1 MTTITVSAEVE
12 VNLEDV
18 LEEASPTAL
27 ADALAT
33 HNRENALSAIQA
45 AGLMKITED
54 CPEMDDLENLILAF
68 KKGDRSLFEISLS
81 NLFPAAKTQIAM
93 DLCQPALFFVA

>member
-1 MTTITVSAEVE
+1 MATISIDTTVE
-12 VNLEDV
+12 VDLDDV

-33 HNRENALSAIQA
+33 HNRTNAISALHA

-54 CPEMDDLENLILAF
+54 CPEMDDLENLISAF
-68 KKGDRSLFEISLS
+68 KEGNRSLFEISLT

>member
-1 MTTITVSAEVE
+1 MTTITVNAEVD
-12 VNLEDV
+12 VDLEDI

-33 HNRENALSAIQA
+33 HDRTKSISALRA

-54 CPEMDDLENLILAF
+54 CPEMDYLTDLISAF
-68 KKGDRSLFEISLS
+68 RAQDRSLFEISLI
-81 NLFPAAKTQIAM
+81 NLFPAAKAQIAM
-93 DLCQPALFFVA
+93 DLRQPALFFVS